1 MIAASEKILRVTAAA
16 ALEDGAGGTGSGVGG
31 AGGADGEGKGGEVKV
46 LGVDAKVAT
55 PSPIPHGVMCHG
67 VPLICTT
74 GVDMYRKSK
83 IVAFTLVLVPPLTR

>member
-1 MIAASEKILRVTAAA
+1 MIAASEKILRVAAAA
-16 ALEDGAGGTGSGVGG
+16 ALEDGAGGTGSGVGD
-31 AGGADGEGKGGEVKV
+31 AGGANGEGKGGEVKV